1 MDPATRAQP
10 AAREF
15 EPGFAPNDREI
26 AGPDRRRRI
35 AIDDPQASSKRSPK
49 VSLPRTPSQRSVR
62 RSRSR
67 HHTHRH
73 HHHYG
78 CGHYGYGYI
87 PFGYSTYVPY
97 YGYRVGYRYDP
108 YRYDSYGY
116 GHDSGYRRNNAEA
129 PVYGGSGGGAEVA
142 MGALDL
148 DIEPQQAEI
157 FVDGYLIGDAD
168 QFDGFPNYLWL
179 EEGTYELAFFRE
191 GYETIYRQ
199 YTIYPGVII
208 DVDDRMR
215 PGQAERPE
223 PPSVPSAEGGAQLPD
238 PSSDQNIGRIVIAGS
253 PADAA
258 VYLDGHFVGTAGEI
272 SNLPNGLLVEPGEH
286 VVELVRPGFETER
299 RPITVPAGDQV
310 DIDLSLQEH

>member
-1 MDPATRAQP
+1 M
-10 AAREF
+10 
-15 EPGFAPNDREI
+15 APNDREI

-35 AIDDPQASSKRSPK
+35 AIDDPQASGTRSPN
-49 VSLPRTPSQRSVR
+49 VRLPQTRSQRSAR
-62 RSRSR
+62 RSGSR

-87 PFGYSTYVPY
+87 PYGYGTYVPY
-97 YGYRVGYRYDP
+97 FGYRVGYSYNP
-108 YRYDSYGY
+108 YRHDSYGY
-116 GHDSGYRRNNAEA
+116 GHDYGYRRDSAEV
-129 PVYGGSGGGAEVA
+129 PITGGSGGGAEVA

-179 EEGTYELAFFRE
+179 EEGSYELAFYRE

-208 DVDDRMR
+208 DVDDRLR
-215 PGQAERPE
+215 PGQAERPA
-223 PPSVPSAEGGAQLPD
+223 PPSAAYPEDGAVQLPD
-238 PSSDQNIGRIVIAGS
+238 PAGDQNIGRIMIAGS

-299 RPITVPAGDQV
+299 RSIAVPAGDQV
-310 DIDLSLQEH
+310 DLDLSLRDDR